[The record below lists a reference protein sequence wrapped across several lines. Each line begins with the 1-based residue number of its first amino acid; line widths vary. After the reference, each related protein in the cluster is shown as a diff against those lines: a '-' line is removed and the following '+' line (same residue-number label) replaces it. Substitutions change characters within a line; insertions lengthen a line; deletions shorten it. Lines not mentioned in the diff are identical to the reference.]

1 MSIGI
6 AIDVIGLEHAQAVL
20 AHIGGDTSQLMSNIG
35 SALEDS
41 TRKRID
47 ETKTSPD
54 GAAWAPNTTGN
65 GILLQSGRN
74 LLDSV
79 GFIASSEEVE
89 VGAGWEYAHVHQ
101 FGATITPKSA
111 KALAFVLG
119 GKLIL
124 AKSVTIPARP
134 FVGLSAEDATEVER
148 LTTDWLG
155 RSIGGQ

>member
-1 MSIGI
+1 MAV
-6 AIDVIGLEHAQAVL
+6 AIQVEITGLERAQAVL
-20 AHIGGDTSQLMSNIG
+20 SHLGGDTEQLMTNIG
-35 SALEDS
+35 GALADS

-54 GAAWAPNTTGN
+54 GAAWAPNKTGN
-65 GILLQSGRN
+65 SILLATGGH
-74 LLDSV
+74 LLARIA
-79 GFIASSEEVE
+79 FIASAEDVE
-89 VGAGWEYAHVHQ
+89 VGASWEYAHVHQ

-111 KALAFVLG
+111 KALVFTLG
-119 GKLIL
+119 GQTVR

-155 RSIGGQ
+155 LAAGGR